1 LTIRHKEFSTDL
13 LTEMTQIWG
22 LEFLGGMIL
31 PAVWELLFYQGLQK
45 ASP

>member
-1 LTIRHKEFSTDL
+1 MGFSTDL